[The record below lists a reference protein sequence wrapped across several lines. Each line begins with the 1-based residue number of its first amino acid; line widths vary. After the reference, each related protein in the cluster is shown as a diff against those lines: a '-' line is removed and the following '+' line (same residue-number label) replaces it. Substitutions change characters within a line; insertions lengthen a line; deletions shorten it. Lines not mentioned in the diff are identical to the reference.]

1 MRRPL
6 FWAALC
12 LVAATALRLET
23 DSSPHTLGNQISTQ
37 SLEASKELVVAGQV
51 YQKDGSHIYLQDVIV
66 HGQISEEY
74 SSIQNL
80 LSDAGDSRQGV
91 SCKENIICRIADAD
105 SVPLG
110 SEVVVEGVFTPFLA
124 ATNPGE
130 FDAFLYYRTQGVGG
144 RLNQVSILAQGEEY
158 WRVRES
164 LHDLRVFLRERLYR
178 ALGEREA
185 GVMCALLL
193 GDKDGLEEQVEDLY
207 RRNGILHILSIS
219 SLHVTILGMALYS
232 VLRRLG
238 APVWL
243 SAVSGSILLLL
254 YGGLTGFGV
263 SACRA
268 IGMYLIRMLG
278 EVLGRT
284 YDMLTALGF
293 MAAVMVTVNPYY
305 LQHSGFLL
313 SYSSVLGIG
322 VLHPA
327 LFGKSAKSGGERQAL
342 GRQSHGIQS
351 PVRQGHVRHSFVGQ
365 SLYRQSH
372 SRESSVGQS
381 LVRYSHGLQRKDMQS
396 GKAAA
401 LMSRLWE
408 EIRQS
413 GTASLSVTLSTL
425 PVQLWCYYEVP
436 VYAVFINLLVL
447 PFVKALMLSGL
458 ILSAFPAFIPA
469 AAAVKLILKWYELLC
484 GWFGQLPFHTWNPGC
499 PKLWQI
505 VVYYLVL
512 GMAVLFRSWLSSKSN
527 FITKGRLLSIGMLFS
542 AVLLL
547 GIRPPKENIVTFLDV
562 GQGDCVLVQTAS
574 GENYLF
580 DCGSSSRS
588 GIGEYVLIP
597 YLKYNGI
604 HTLDAV
610 FVSHPDTDHVSG
622 ILELLEMGEESGI
635 KVWQLVLPNLA
646 ETSREEQLGE
656 ILAAVKAKSEE
667 IPEIRYICAGDMWES
682 TGARFTCLHPA
693 ACCDWEDANAYSECI
708 YVEFYAK
715 GSAEKGEGSTITLLL
730 TGDVE
735 GIGENALIEA
745 LSAKGISQVD
755 MLKVAHHGSRG
766 TTSEAFLEQVRP
778 AVAVISCGRNNRYG
792 HPHVELLKRLE
803 EYGCL
808 IYQTQESGAVTVEI
822 QEGETSAEEF
832 LDRILYER

>member
-1 MRRPL
+1 M
-6 FWAALC
+6 
-12 LVAATALRLET
+12 
-23 DSSPHTLGNQISTQ
+23 
-37 SLEASKELVVAGQV
+37 VAGQV

-66 HGQISEEY
+66 HSQISEEY
-74 SSIQNL
+74 SLFQNFV
-80 LSDAGDSRQGV
+80 SDAGDSRQGV
-91 SCKENIICRIADAD
+91 SCNENIICKIEDAD

-110 SEVVVEGVFTPFLA
+110 SEVVVEGIYMPFLA

-130 FDAFLYYRTQGVGG
+130 FDAFLYYRTRRVGG
-144 RLNQVSILAQGEEY
+144 RLNQASVLDQGEEY

-164 LHDLRVFLRERLYR
+164 LYDLRAFLRGRLYR

-185 GVMCALLL
+185 GVICALLL

-219 SLHVTILGMALYS
+219 SLHVTILGMTLYG

-284 YDMLTALGF
+284 YDMLTALGI
-293 MAAVMVTVNPYY
+293 MAAVMVTANPYY

-322 VLHPA
+322 VLYPA
-327 LFGKSAKSGGERQAL
+327 LFGKAGKSARERQTS
-342 GRQSHGIQS
+342 GRQSHG
-351 PVRQGHVRHSFVGQ
+351 GQ
-365 SLYRQSH
+365 NYD
-372 SRESSVGQS
+372 
-381 LVRYSHGLQRKDMQS
+381 GLR
-396 GKAAA
+396 GRAAVW
-401 LMSRLWE
+401 MNRLWE
-408 EIRQS
+408 GIRQS

-447 PFVKALMLSGL
+447 PFVKILMLSGIILSVLPGFLPATAVIRL
-458 ILSAFPAFIPA
+458 ILGWFQ
-469 AAAVKLILKWYELLC
+469 LLC
-484 GWFGQLPFHTWNPGC
+484 GWFGRLPFHTWNPGC
-499 PKLWQI
+499 PKPWQI
-505 VVYYLVL
+505 VVYYLLL
-512 GMAVLFRSWLSSKSN
+512 GMAALFRSWLSRKSN
-527 FITKGRLLSIGMLFS
+527 LITKNRLLLAGMLVS
-542 AVLLL
+542 AVMLL
-547 GIRPPKENIVTFLDV
+547 GIRPPKGNRITFLDV

-588 GIGEYVLIP
+588 GVGEYVLIP

-622 ILELLEMGEESGI
+622 ILELLKMGEESGI
-635 KVWQLVLPNLA
+635 KAWQLVLPDLA

-656 ILAAVKAKSEE
+656 ILAAVKTESEE
-667 IPEIRYICAGDMWES
+667 MPEIRYICAGDMWKS
-682 TGARFTCLHPA
+682 KGARFTCLHPA
-693 ACCDWEDANAYSECI
+693 AGCDWEDANAYSECF

-715 GSAEKGEGSTITLLL
+715 ESAEKGEGSTATLLL

-735 GIGENALIEA
+735 GIGESTVIEA
-745 LSAKGISQVD
+745 LAERNISQVD
-755 MLKVAHHGSRG
+755 VLKVAHHGSRG
-766 TTSEAFLEQVRP
+766 TTSEAFLEQIDP

-792 HPHVELLKRLE
+792 HPHEELLKRLE
-803 EYGCL
+803 DCGCL
-808 IYQTQESGAVTVEI
+808 IYQTQESGALTVRVKDGKVSV
-822 QEGETSAEEF
+822 EGF
-832 LDRILYER
+832 

>member
-12 LVAATALRLET
+12 LVAVTALRLET
-23 DSSPHTLGNQISTQ
+23 ESSPHISGNQISTQ

-51 YQKDGSHIYLQDVIV
+51 YQKDGSHIYLQDVII
-66 HGQISEEY
+66 HSQISEEY
-74 SSIQNL
+74 SSFQNL
-80 LSDAGDSRQGV
+80 VSDSGDSRQGV
-91 SCKENIICRIADAD
+91 SCKENIICKIEDAD

-110 SEVVVEGVFTPFLA
+110 SKVVVEGIFMPFLG

-144 RLNQVSILAQGEEY
+144 RLNQASLLNQGGEY
-158 WRVRES
+158 WHVRES
-164 LHDLRVFLRERLYR
+164 LYDLRTILHGRLYR

-185 GVMCALLL
+185 GVICALLL
-193 GDKDGLEEQVEDLY
+193 GDKDGLEEQVKDLY

-232 VLRRLG
+232 VLRWLG

-284 YDMLTALGF
+284 YDMLTALGV
-293 MAAVMVTVNPYY
+293 MAAVMVVANPYY

-322 VLHPA
+322 VLYPA
-327 LFGKSAKSGGERQAL
+327 LFGKSGRSARGRQTL
-342 GRQSHGIQS
+342 GRKGRGSGLQT
-351 PVRQGHVRHSFVGQ
+351 
-365 SLYRQSH
+365 LDRQSRGILIH
-372 SRESSVGQS
+372 GTQS
-381 LVRYSHGLQRKDMQS
+381 E
-396 GKAAA
+396 KAAV
-401 LMSRLWE
+401 LISRLWE
-408 EIRQS
+408 GIRQS

-458 ILSAFPAFIPA
+458 ILSAFPAFVPA
-469 AAAVKLILKWYELLC
+469 AVAVKLILGWFELLC
-484 GWFGQLPFHTWNPGC
+484 GWFGWLPFHTWNPGR
-499 PKLWQI
+499 PELWQI
-505 VVYYLVL
+505 MVYYLVL
-512 GMAVLFRSWLSSKSN
+512 GMAVLFKSWLARRQEKMPKGTVSKVAKDLCIGKSSLM
-527 FITKGRLLSIGMLFS
+527 TKGRLLLFTMLVS

-547 GIRPPKENIVTFLDV
+547 GIRPPKENMVTFLDV
-562 GQGDCVLVQTAS
+562 GQGDCVLVQTVS

-588 GIGEYVLIP
+588 GVGEYVLIP

-610 FVSHPDTDHVSG
+610 FVSHPDTDHMSG
-622 ILELLEMGEESGI
+622 IMELFKMGEESGI
-635 KVWQLVLPNLA
+635 KVWQLVLPDLA
-646 ETSREEQLGE
+646 ETNREEQLGE
-656 ILAAVKAKSEE
+656 ILTAVKAKSEE
-667 IPEIRYICAGDMWES
+667 MPEIRYICAGDMWES
-682 TGARFTCLHPA
+682 KGARFTCLHPA
-693 ACCDWEDANAYSECI
+693 AGCDWEDANTYSECI
-708 YVEFYAK
+708 FVEFYEKGAAEKAK
-715 GSAEKGEGSTITLLL
+715 GSTATLLL

-735 GIGENALIEA
+735 GIGEKVLIEA
-745 LSAKGISQVD
+745 LSVRDIRQVD

-766 TTSEAFLEQVRP
+766 TTSETFLKQVRP
-778 AVAVISCGRNNRYG
+778 AVAIISCGRNNRYG
-792 HPHVELLKRLE
+792 HPHEELLERLE
-803 EYGCL
+803 AEGSM
-808 IYQTQESGAVTVEI
+808 IISTAQSGAVEVHVKDGKVSVEGYQSKGI
-822 QEGETSAEEF
+822 EE
-832 LDRILYER
+832 

>member
-12 LVAATALRLET
+12 LVVAAAVWLET
-23 DSSPHTLGNQISTQ
+23 DSPPHTFGNQISTQ
-37 SLEASKELVVAGQV
+37 SLEASRELVVAGQV

-66 HGQISEEY
+66 HSEISEEY
-74 SSIQNL
+74 SSFQNL
-80 LSDAGDSRQGV
+80 LSDAGGSRQGV
-91 SCKENIICRIADAD
+91 SCKENIICKIADAD

-110 SEVVVEGVFTPFLA
+110 SEVIVEGVFMPFLA

-144 RLNQVSILAQGEEY
+144 RLSQVSILAQGEEY

-164 LHDLRVFLRERLYR
+164 LYDLSAFLRGRLYR
-178 ALGEREA
+178 ALGERET

-219 SLHVTILGMALYS
+219 SLHVTILGMSLYG

-243 SAVSGSILLLL
+243 SAASGSILLLL

-293 MAAVMVTVNPYY
+293 MAAVMVASNPYY

-322 VLHPA
+322 VLYPA
-327 LFGKSAKSGGERQAL
+327 LFGKSEKFGGERHILSRQSL
-342 GRQSHGIQS
+342 GRQG
-351 PVRQGHVRHSFVGQ
+351 
-365 SLYRQSH
+365 
-372 SRESSVGQS
+372 
-381 LVRYSHGLQRKDMQS
+381 LVRYSHGLQSHGTQSYSMQSHGMQSQGMQS
-396 GKAAA
+396 GKTAA
-401 LMSRLWE
+401 LISRLWE
-408 EIRQS
+408 GIRQS

-447 PFVKALMLSGL
+447 PFVKALMLSGI
-458 ILSAFPAFIPA
+458 ILAILPGFLPA
-469 AAAVKLILKWYELLC
+469 AAMIKLILGWFELLC
-484 GWFGQLPFHTWNPGC
+484 GWFGRLPFHTWNPGC

-505 VVYYLVL
+505 VVYYLIL
-512 GMAVLFRSWLSSKSN
+512 GMAVLFRSWFSKQQER
-527 FITKGRLLSIGMLFS
+527 IPKGTKGRLLSIGMLAS

-547 GIRPPKENIVTFLDV
+547 GIRPPKENRVTFLDV
-562 GQGDCVLVQTAS
+562 GQGDCGLVQTAS

-588 GIGEYVLIP
+588 GVGEYVLIP

-604 HTLDAV
+604 HALDAI

-635 KVWQLVLPNLA
+635 KVWQLVLPDLA
-646 ETSREEQLGE
+646 KTSREEQLGE
-656 ILAAVKAKSEE
+656 ILAAVKAGSEE
-667 IPEIRYICAGDMWES
+667 TLEIRYICAGDMWES
-682 TGARFTCLHPA
+682 TGARFTCLHPGA
-693 ACCDWEDANAYSECI
+693 GCDWEDANAYSECI

-715 GSAEKGEGSTITLLL
+715 GSAEKGKGSTATLLL

-735 GIGENALIEA
+735 GIGENALIETLA
-745 LSAKGISQVD
+745 EKNIRQVD
-755 MLKVAHHGSRG
+755 VLKVAHHGSRG
-766 TTSEAFLEQVRP
+766 TTSEAFLEQIEP
-778 AVAVISCGRNNRYG
+778 AVAVISCGRSNRYG

-803 EYGCL
+803 ECGCL
-808 IYQTQESGAVTVEI
+808 IYQTQESGALTVEI
-822 QEGETSAEEF
+822 QGGETSVKDF
-832 LDRILYER
+832 LR

>member
-12 LVAATALRLET
+12 LVAAAAVWLET
-23 DSSPHTLGNQISTQ
+23 DSPPHTLGDQISTQ
-37 SLEASKELVVAGQV
+37 SLEASRELVVAGQV

-66 HGQISEEY
+66 HSQISEEY
-74 SSIQNL
+74 SPFQNL
-80 LSDAGDSRQGV
+80 LSDAGDSRQSV
-91 SCKENIICRIADAD
+91 SCKENIICKIADAD
-105 SVPLG
+105 SIPLG
-110 SEVVVEGVFTPFLA
+110 SEVVVEGVFMPFLA

-130 FDAFLYYRTQGVGG
+130 FDALIYYRTQGVGG
-144 RLNQVSILAQGEEY
+144 RLNQASVLAQGEGY

-164 LHDLRVFLRERLYR
+164 LYDLRVFLRGRLYR
-178 ALGEREA
+178 ALGEKEA

-243 SAVSGSILLLL
+243 SAASGSILLLL

-293 MAAVMVTVNPYY
+293 MAAVMVAANPYY

-322 VLHPA
+322 VLYPA
-327 LFGKSAKSGGERQAL
+327 LFRKSEKSGGGRQAL
-342 GRQSHGIQS
+342 GRQS
-351 PVRQGHVRHSFVGQ
+351 QGRRG
-365 SLYRQSH
+365 L
-372 SRESSVGQS
+372 G
-381 LVRYSHGLQRKDMQS
+381 RYSHGLQSHGRQSYSMQSHGMQSQGMQS
-396 GKAAA
+396 GKTAA
-401 LMSRLWE
+401 LISRSWE
-408 EIRQS
+408 GIRQS
-413 GTASLSVTLSTL
+413 GTASLSVTLCTL

-447 PFVKALMLSGL
+447 PFVKMLMLSGI
-458 ILSAFPAFIPA
+458 ILSVLPEFLPA
-469 AAAVKLILKWYELLC
+469 AAMIKLILGWFELLC
-484 GWFGQLPFHTWNPGC
+484 GWFGRLPFHTWNPGC

-505 VVYYLVL
+505 VVYYLIL
-512 GMAVLFRSWLSSKSN
+512 GMAVLFSSWFSKQQER
-527 FITKGRLLSIGMLFS
+527 IPKGTKGRLLSIGMLAS

-547 GIRPPKENIVTFLDV
+547 GIRPPKENRVTFLDV
-562 GQGDCVLVQTAS
+562 GQGDCALVQTAS

-588 GIGEYVLIP
+588 GVGEYVLIP

-604 HTLDAV
+604 HILDAV

-622 ILELLEMGEESGI
+622 ILELLEMGEESGV
-635 KVWQLVLPNLA
+635 KVWQLVLPDLA
-646 ETSREEQLGE
+646 ETSRKEQLGE
-656 ILAAVKAKSEE
+656 ILAAVKAGSEKM
-667 IPEIRYICAGDMWES
+667 PEIRYICAGDMWES
-682 TGARFTCLHPA
+682 TGARFTCLHPGA
-693 ACCDWEDANAYSECI
+693 GCDWEDANAYSECI
-708 YVEFYAK
+708 YVEFYTK
-715 GSAEKGEGSTITLLL
+715 GSAEKGKGSTATLLL

-735 GIGENALIEA
+735 GIGESELIEVLA
-745 LSAKGISQVD
+745 DRNIRQVD
-755 MLKVAHHGSRG
+755 ILKVAHHGSRG
-766 TTSEAFLEQVRP
+766 TTSEAFLEQIDPVL
-778 AVAVISCGRNNRYG
+778 AVISCGKNNRYG
-792 HPHVELLKRLE
+792 HPHEELLERLE
-803 EYGCL
+803 TEGSL
-808 IYQTQESGAVTVEI
+808 IISTAQSGAVEVRVKDVKVSVEV
-822 QEGETSAEEF
+822 F
-832 LDRILYER
+832 

>member
-23 DSSPHTLGNQISTQ
+23 ESSPPTFGNQISTQ

-66 HGQISEEY
+66 HSQISED
-74 SSIQNL
+74 SWFQNIV
-80 LSDAGDSRQGV
+80 SDAGDSRQGV
-91 SCKENIICRIADAD
+91 SCKENIICKIEDAD

-110 SEVVVEGVFTPFLA
+110 SEVVVKGIFMPFLA

-144 RLNQVSILAQGEEY
+144 RLNQALVMDQGEEY

-164 LHDLRVFLRERLYR
+164 LYDLRAFLRGRLYR

-219 SLHVTILGMALYS
+219 SLHVTILGMALYGA
-232 VLRRLG
+232 LRRLG

-293 MAAVMVTVNPYY
+293 MAAVMVAANPYY

-322 VLHPA
+322 VLYPA
-327 LFGKSAKSGGERQAL
+327 LFGKSGKSAREHQTL
-342 GRQSHGIQS
+342 GRQSFS
-351 PVRQGHVRHSFVGQ
+351 RQNQDRLRGR
-365 SLYRQSH
+365 
-372 SRESSVGQS
+372 
-381 LVRYSHGLQRKDMQS
+381 
-396 GKAAA
+396 AAV
-401 LMSRLWE
+401 LTSQLWE
-408 EIRQS
+408 GIRQS

-458 ILSAFPAFIPA
+458 ILSAFPAFVPA
-469 AAAVKLILKWYELLC
+469 AAAIKLILGWFELLC
-484 GWFGQLPFHTWNPGC
+484 GWFGRLPFHTWNPGC
-499 PKLWQI
+499 PKPWQI
-505 VVYYLVL
+505 AVYYLVL
-512 GMAVLFRSWLSSKSN
+512 GLAVLFWNRLSKRQER
-527 FITKGRLLSIGMLFS
+527 IPKRTDGRLLLTGILVS

-547 GIRPPKENIVTFLDV
+547 GIRLPKENRVTFLDV
-562 GQGDCVLVQTAS
+562 GQGDCVLVQTVS
-574 GENYLF
+574 GGNYLF

-588 GIGEYVLIP
+588 GVGEYVLIP

-610 FVSHPDTDHVSG
+610 FVTHPDTDHVSG
-622 ILELLEMGEESGI
+622 ILELLKISEESGI
-635 KVWQLVLPNLA
+635 KVWQLVLPDLA
-646 ETSREEQLGE
+646 ETSRKEQLGE
-656 ILAAVKAKSEE
+656 ILAAVKAKGEE
-667 IPEIRYICAGDMWES
+667 MPEIRYICAGDMWES
-682 TGARFTCLHPA
+682 KGARFTCLHPA
-693 ACCDWEDANAYSECI
+693 AGCGWEDANAYSECI
-708 YVEFYAK
+708 YIEFYAK
-715 GSAEKGEGSTITLLL
+715 GSAGKGEGSTTTLLL

-745 LSAKGISQVD
+745 LSARGIRKVD

-766 TTSEAFLEQVRP
+766 ATSEEFLELIRP
-778 AVAVISCGRNNRYG
+778 GIAVISCGSNNRYG
-792 HPHVELLKRLE
+792 HPHPELLKRLE
-803 EYGCL
+803 DCNCR
-808 IYQTQESGAVTVEI
+808 IYRTQECGAVTV
-822 QEGETSAEEF
+822 
-832 LDRILYER
+832 RIEHWKVRVQGFY